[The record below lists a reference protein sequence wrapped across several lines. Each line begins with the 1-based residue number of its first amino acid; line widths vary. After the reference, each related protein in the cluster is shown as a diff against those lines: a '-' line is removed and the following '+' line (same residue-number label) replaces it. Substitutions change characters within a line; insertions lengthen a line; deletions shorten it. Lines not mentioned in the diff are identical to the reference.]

1 MKGTKHLPAY
11 IAFLLIPQGIWAQDL
26 DRVMP
31 ERLPQ
36 QLDRQSEADGSGI
49 PQLRQLGAARDGE
62 TVVLPELK
70 GILVVA
76 SEAELQLNPD
86 VAGVTVSVPALQ
98 GENTD
103 ILNDVFIGEPASME
117 SLDRIVESLRF
128 SMASVGR
135 PFSLSY
141 LPEQDITSGVVQ
153 FVVQQ
158 STLSSIRV
166 EGNEYFS
173 EASYLKRLPLVRND
187 SIDADRLNTGLER
200 INQNPFRQA
209 SVTVG
214 RGEEPATTAVVINA
228 QEIRPLQFFTGF
240 NNSGTTNTGAERYS
254 AGVNWGNVFGTGHR
268 MSLQWTSDLQ
278 SQHSR
283 AISGNYQM
291 DLPNADQLTVF
302 GAYSEIES
310 EVPFPLQQQGKSYQ
324 LGADVNHAFERIG
337 DNYQHSLRLGMDY
350 KVSDNNLD
358 YVLPPFIF
366 AVTNNETQIVQ
377 ARATYQATLND
388 SRGYTQ
394 ADIGLVVSPGGLT
407 SKNSDEA
414 FANTRFNASAD
425 YAYATLDIR
434 RETQLQPQ
442 PNSWRWR
449 VNAGGQLSNRN
460 LLGSEQYSAGGN
472 ATVRGYEEGEV
483 IGDNA
488 IFLNQELAMP
498 ALSILVPGLAAPGS
512 IDSLS
517 LYAFQDNARTWN
529 HDRLPG
535 EEAFKLASVG
545 VGLRYQYLNNL
556 SAAFSYGW
564 QLLDSGSS
572 REGENSAAHFS
583 LRLSF

>member
-1 MKGTKHLPAY
+1 MKGTRHLPVY
-11 IAFLLIPQGIWAQDL
+11 FAFLLIPQGIWAQDL

-36 QLDRQSEADGSGI
+36 QLDRRGEADISGI

-86 VAGVTVSVPALQ
+86 MAGVTVSVPALQ

-117 SLDRIVESLRF
+117 SLNRIVESLRF

-173 EASYLKRLPLVRND
+173 EASYLQRLPFVRD
-187 SIDADRLNTGLER
+187 GSINTAQLNTGLAR

-214 RGEEPATTAVVINA
+214 QGDEPATTAVVVNA
-228 QEIRPLQFFTGF
+228 RETRPLQFFTSV
-240 NNSGTTNTGAERYS
+240 NNSGTTNTGEERYS
-254 AGVNWGNVFGTGHR
+254 AGVNWGNVFGVGHR
-268 MSLQWTSDLQ
+268 LSLQWTADLQ
-278 SQHSR
+278 SQRSR

-302 GAYSEIES
+302 GAYSEIAS
-310 EVPFPLQQQGKSYQ
+310 DVPFPLQQQGKSYQ
-324 LGADVNHAFERIG
+324 LGMDINHAFNDLG
-337 DNYQHSLRLGMDY
+337 DNYSHSIRFGADY
-350 KVSDNNLD
+350 KYSDNNLD
-358 YVLPPFIF
+358 YVLPPYVF

-377 ARATYQATLND
+377 ARVEY
-388 SRGYTQ
+388 
-394 ADIGLVVSPGGLT
+394 
-407 SKNSDEA
+407 
-414 FANTRFNASAD
+414 
-425 YAYATLDIR
+425 
-434 RETQLQPQ
+434 
-442 PNSWRWR
+442 
-449 VNAGGQLSNRN
+449 QLS
-460 LLGSEQYSAGGN
+460 L
-472 ATVRGYEEGEV
+472 
-483 IGDNA
+483 IH
-488 IFLNQELAMP
+488 I
-498 ALSILVPGLAAPGS
+498 
-512 IDSLS
+512 
-517 LYAFQDNARTWN
+517 
-529 HDRLPG
+529 
-535 EEAFKLASVG
+535 
-545 VGLRYQYLNNL
+545 
-556 SAAFSYGW
+556 
-564 QLLDSGSS
+564 
-572 REGENSAAHFS
+572 
-583 LRLSF
+583 